1 MKKKIVGLLLA
12 LAVSV
17 SMTACTNVNGVEMGS
32 SEQSQ
37 ETQGSQSE
45 EGQGTQAESKADSDK
60 EGIKAPEVLA
70 DESMILYQGYYSD
83 IYFGID
89 SRGNKVS
96 EYRWEEARER
106 LGVKEED
113 SYLVTVGDGMFLYY
127 RCVTEEN
134 SPRYEIYAA
143 DVNGMVTAKLMTTEA
158 GWWVDSVDSYDGKVY
173 VNLVGNNS
181 VRKEYVFAK
190 EDQGFSFREET
201 NPHDGVIKAME
212 GYGMT
217 LRSASVGNQYGNC
230 SITRVLEENGYVVG
244 QKEGYFKIAKD
255 GSISAITGI
264 SAETAYV
271 NFYDQNGIVY
281 DSWENENDTVYYL
294 NLATGEVKQ
303 VARVENSLS
312 VLAYVDGKVYYDT
325 QEYVNDFNLVRN
337 FVYEYDV
344 AKGTSRLLYA
354 KKSISGATDLQPGTQ
369 NFQVADGK
377 LYFVDLV
384 KDQIHWM
391 RFDPEGKGTEEFR
404 DTGLAVG
411 EKSAFRYGKITE
423 DTYVRKCSFCGTP
436 LEKYYGELFE
446 LDDIYSAKADVIND
460 MLRKEHE
467 GVLESYEKYKT
478 EVQETEDD
486 CDEHRE
492 YPIQWC
498 QTVEERVSGVSM
510 IDGRYLAIDY
520 DSYWYGGGVHGYP
533 GLDQKLFDLTDGKE
547 VFLKDFYQ
555 GTEEDYKKLVA
566 QKTKEDCM
574 SYDKSMSPYFG
585 DPDSVYA
592 QAYEEASV
600 QDAYVTFN
608 EKGINVLYA
617 PYDMGPFASGF
628 IEVFISYEELLGR
641 PTLGAE

>member
-17 SMTACTNVNGVEMGS
+17 SFSACTNVNGVEMGGA
-32 SEQSQ
+32 EQSQ
-37 ETQGSQSE
+37 ETKESQSE
-45 EGQGTQAESKADSDK
+45 EGQGNLAESKADPDK
-60 EGIKAPEVLA
+60 GESQSPEDLG

-83 IYFGID
+83 VYYGLD

-106 LGVKEED
+106 LGLKEED
-113 SYLVTVGDGMFLYY
+113 SYFVTVADGMFFYYLY
-127 RCVTEEN
+127 VKEGN
-134 SPRYEIYAA
+134 GWRYEIYAA
-143 DVNGMVTAKLMTTEA
+143 DAKTMATAKLMTTEA
-158 GWWVDSVDSYDGKVY
+158 GWWVNSIDGYDGKVY
-173 VNLVGNNS
+173 VTLLSSDN

-190 EDQGFSFREET
+190 EEQGFSFREEA
-201 NPHDGVIKAME
+201 NPHDEAIKAMD

-217 LRSASVGNQYGNC
+217 LRSASVGYQYGNC
-230 SITRVLEENGYVVG
+230 SITRVLEENGYVLG
-244 QKEGYFKIAKD
+244 QKDGYYKIAKD

-264 SAETAYV
+264 PVKSAYEE
-271 NFYDQNGIVY
+271 FYDQNGIVY
-281 DSWENENDTVYYL
+281 DAWENEDDTIYYM

-303 VARVENSLS
+303 VARVKDSLD
-312 VLAYVDGKVYYDT
+312 VLAYVDGKIYYDT
-325 QEYVNDFNLVRN
+325 QDYVNDFNLVKK

-344 AKGTSRLLYA
+344 SKGTSRLLYA
-354 KKSISGATDLQPGTQ
+354 KESIPGAVDLQPGTQ

-391 RFDPEGKGTEEFR
+391 KFDPEGRGTEEFQ

-411 EKSAFRYGKITE
+411 DKSAFHYGKITG

-446 LDDIYSAKADVIND
+446 LDGSQFDKAGVIND
-460 MLRKEHE
+460 VLRKEHE
-467 GVLESYEKYKT
+467 GVLESYERFKA

-498 QTVEERVSGVSM
+498 ETVEDHVSGVSV

-555 GTEEDYKKLVA
+555 GTEEDFKKLVA

-574 SYDKSMSPYFG
+574 SYDEGMSPYFS
-585 DPDSVYA
+585 DPDGVYA
-592 QAYEEASV
+592 QAYEGASV
-600 QDAYVTFN
+600 QGTSVTFN

-628 IEVFISYEELLGR
+628 IEVFISYEDLLGR